1 MACRGRGGYQ
11 PTLAAELND
20 IAGSLELVGVSP
32 IAETRGGRIDAD
44 WHWLGSPQDFQL
56 TAVTGTLDLE
66 MQSGSFLSA
75 NSEATGVLRL
85 LSLLNLSG
93 LFRRANMNQLFDPGV
108 TFDRAVGRFE
118 FDKGLMRI
126 PDFSI
131 EGSGG
136 YFNFTSDVDLLN
148 ENLKES
154 WLSRCL
160 LLRIFLGSQHWRGGY
175 LSRQGRT

>member
-1 MACRGRGGYQ
+1 
-11 PTLAAELND
+11 
-20 IAGSLELVGVSP
+20 
-32 IAETRGGRIDAD
+32 
-44 WHWLGSPQDFQL
+44 
-56 TAVTGTLDLE
+56 

-108 TFDRAVGRFE
+108 TFDRAAGRFE

-148 ENLKES
+148 ETLNGELVVTLPLVENIP
-154 WLSRCL
+154 WVA
-160 LLRIFLGSQHWRGGY
+160 HWRGDY
-175 LSRQGRT
+175 LLRRARTWSARFLRTKSINCRVVFTV